1 VLPPP
6 PSRGDASAEKRT
18 LRELWQEKGDLPP
31 FQSDAILI
39 VPQSTPP
46 VATMCE
52 NTDSQGMTSHLEAF
66 SSITQDSGHPTL
78 LNEDPS
84 ANDPRCNQH
93 IIAIQTINESLSHSV
108 NSK

>member
-1 VLPPP
+1 
-6 PSRGDASAEKRT
+6 
-18 LRELWQEKGDLPP
+18 
-31 FQSDAILI
+31 
-39 VPQSTPP
+39 
-46 VATMCE
+46 
-52 NTDSQGMTSHLEAF
+52 MTSHLETF